1 MIIFLKKMQGIS
13 WPTVCYMLGEAQ
25 YGGRVTDD
33 FDKRLLSTFTQL
45 WFSERLLQP
54 GFEFYK
60 NYALPPTTGARTIAG
75 YLEHVTLLP
84 TNDSPE
90 VLGLHANA
98 DITYQINRSGLEL
111 VVTR

>member
-1 MIIFLKKMQGIS
+1 MFKSVSQVYFDQ
-13 WPTVCYMLGEAQ
+13 VCYMLGEAQ

-33 FDKRLLSTFTQL
+33 FDKRLLATFTQL

-60 NYALPPTTGARTIAG
+60 NYTLPPAAQSRTIGGA
-75 YLEHVTLLP
+75 LEHISQLP
-84 TNDSPE
+84 AHDSPE

-98 DITYQINRSGLEL
+98 DITYQINR
-111 VVTR
+111 